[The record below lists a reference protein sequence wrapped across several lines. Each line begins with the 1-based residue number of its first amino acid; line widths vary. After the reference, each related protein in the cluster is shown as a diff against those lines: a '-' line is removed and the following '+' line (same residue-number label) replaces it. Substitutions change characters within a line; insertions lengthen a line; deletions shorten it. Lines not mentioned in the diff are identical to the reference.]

1 MTQKLFA
8 LSLGFA
14 GLILA
19 TEIAQAQSAPQCG
32 QRAAVIERLTGTFGE
47 TRHGIGLATG
57 NAVME
62 VFASA
67 TTGSWTIIVT
77 LADGRT
83 CLIAAGESY
92 EALTE
97 TLPAAGKGA

>member
-1 MTQKLFA
+1 MTHKLFA

-19 TEIAQAQSAPQCG
+19 TEIAHAQSAAQCG
-32 QRAAVIERLTGTFGE
+32 QREAVIERLTSAYGE
-47 TRHGIGLATG
+47 TRHGIGLAAY

-83 CLIAAGESY
+83 CLIAAGQNY
-92 EALTE
+92 ETLAE
-97 TLPAAGKGA
+97 PLPAAGEGA